1 MDPHEIVEYNHI
13 VKGMKED
20 KNAEKRINLVS
31 SYEDESSVCFTI
43 FLIRFFIS
51 IVKHTP

>member
-20 KNAEKRINLVS
+20 KYTEKRINLVPVS
-31 SYEDESSVCFTI
+31 SYKDESSACF
-43 FLIRFFIS
+43 
-51 IVKHTP
+51 KYD